1 MYIKLDPQSDFPI
14 YSQLIHQLME
24 GILKGDLKEG
34 DMLPSVRS
42 LAADLGINMH
52 TVNKSYHELEKRG
65 IIQIVPKSGAVV
77 RLQQAEKESEHYARL
92 VRELKPVL
100 LEAMTLGIGKAEINS
115 LVELLV
121 KEYKEE

>member
-14 YSQLIHQLME
+14 YAQLIHQLME
-24 GILKGDLKEG
+24 GILKGELKEG

-65 IIQIVPKSGAVV
+65 ITQIIPKSGAIV
-77 RLQQAEKESEHYARL
+77 RLQHANPGSEHYERL
-92 VRELKPVL
+92 VREMKPVL
-100 LEAMTLGIGKAEINS
+100 LEAMTLGMGKAEING
-115 LVELLV
+115 LVELLIN
-121 KEYKEE
+121 EYKGE

>member
-65 IIQIVPKSGAVV
+65 VIQIIPKSGAIV
-77 RLQQAEKESEHYARL
+77 RLQHADHGSEHYARI
-92 VRELKPVL
+92 VREMKPVL
-100 LEAMTLGIGKAEINS
+100 LEAMTLGMGKAELNS
-115 LVELLV
+115 LVEMLINEC
-121 KEYKEE
+121 KGE